1 MRAFAALAALTSFAS
16 ADQMFTSSAGTEEF
30 ISITDEFELETMIN
44 NVPPTPKFQE
54 NFYFTV
60 GEWTCT
66 RGFGPLVFEVKNGSF
81 WETKMGKGQIRELRP
96 HLLQDMTQPDLL
108 WELHADNYALV
119 TQWWHG
125 NIESECQ
132 RKN

>member
-1 MRAFAALAALTSFAS
+1 MRAFAALIALTSFAS
-16 ADQMFTSSAGTEEF
+16 ADQMFRSSKGEIVSLADQLGVE
-30 ISITDEFELETMIN
+30 SMIN
-44 NVPPTPKFQE
+44 NVPQTPKFSE

-66 RGFGPLVFEVKNGSF
+66 RGFGPLKFEVKNNSF

-108 WELHADNYALV
+108 WELHADNYGLV

-132 RKN
+132 RNN